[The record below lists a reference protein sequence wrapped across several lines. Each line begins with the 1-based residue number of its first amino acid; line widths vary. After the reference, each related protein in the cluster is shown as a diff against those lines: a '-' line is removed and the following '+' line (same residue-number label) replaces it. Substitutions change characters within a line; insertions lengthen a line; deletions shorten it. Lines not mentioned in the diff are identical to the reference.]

1 MERIDYE
8 KHVIQDLINFRKLEE
23 LNLNPWYQRRSVWT
37 KSQQA
42 YLINTLVERKPV
54 PTVYVRH
61 SIDLER
67 EKSIKEV
74 VDGQQRIR
82 SIFDFKDGKFTVRHP
97 KYKKRVKFNELS
109 PIDREHFLMTPIS
122 VGYLIGA
129 TEPDVID
136 IFGRINSVSKTLNAQ
151 EKRNAKFSGEFKQ
164 FALSNATKL
173 LPFWRSTKIFSDND
187 ISRMS
192 EVQFISDLVMNVTD
206 GLNTTSQARL
216 DKYYATNDETFELW
230 EKAESDLDKTF
241 TKLND
246 LPAETIS
253 KSSFRREPLL
263 FSLCIVMMDYN
274 KISSKNLASIIDEID
289 NIIDLDVEIG
299 ARKKSEAAF
308 IEAIASSTQTISSRK
323 VRDKFIRN
331 YFESL

>member
-8 KHVIQDLINFRKLEE
+8 KHVVQDLINFRKLEE

-61 SIDLER
+61 SIDLEK
-67 EKSIKEV
+67 EKSIKEI

-82 SIFDFKDGKFTVRHP
+82 SIFDFKDGKFAVRHP
-97 KYKKRVKFNELS
+97 NYKKRVKFSDLNPS
-109 PIDREHFLMTPIS
+109 DRERFLMTPIS

-164 FALSNATKL
+164 FALSYATRL
-173 LPFWRSTKIFSDND
+173 LPFWRSNRIFSDND

-192 EVQFISDLVMNVTD
+192 EVQFISDLVMNLTE
-206 GLNTTSQARL
+206 GLGTTSQARL
-216 DKYYATNDETFELW
+216 EKYYAANDEAFDAW
-230 EKAESDLDKTF
+230 DKAESDMDKIF
-241 TKLND
+241 SKLAD
-246 LPAETIS
+246 LPAEFIS
-253 KSSFRREPLL
+253 KSAFHREPLL
-263 FSLCIVMMDYN
+263 FSLCVVMKDFV
-274 KISSKNLASIIDEID
+274 KILPKKLESIITDID
-289 NIIDLDVEIG
+289 NVIDLDLEIG
-299 ARKKSEAAF
+299 DRKRNEAAF

-323 VRDKFIRN
+323 TRDSFIRS
-331 YFESL
+331 YF